1 MKRRDFIKWSV
12 ASGLMLPLVSCNPKR
27 KISGKIIG
35 ASSSVGHLLRHKS
48 FGEPNEISNQDVVIV
63 GGGVSGLSAA
73 RYLTKKGFK
82 NITVIDLEMQMGGNS
97 ASGVNSISK
106 YPWGAHYIPLPNN
119 NLTEYL
125 SFLED
130 CNVITGYNNAGIPD
144 YNEYF
149 LCQDPEERLYIN
161 GSWQDGL
168 VPRNGLNENE
178 MAQFNTFF
186 EYMHDFRTQKGSDG
200 KDAFAIPI
208 DRSSRD
214 ETFTVLDKMTMHDW
228 MEQKGLNN
236 DYIKWYVNYCT
247 RDDFGTTYDRIS
259 AWTGIHY
266 FASRKGYGGN
276 AAYHDVLTWEEG
288 NGFLVS
294 HLLKDCQVQ
303 LLNQCMTVAVDIRDN
318 SVQVNYFDTKNN
330 KLKGITANHCIL
342 AVPQFVASRL
352 LKDVLRTEK
361 VKAHIHYTPWMV
373 ANLTVPNLVERSG
386 APPSWDNVVF
396 NSKGLGY
403 VDATHQQ
410 LQQLKPKRNL
420 TYYRPLT
427 DSDPQNA
434 RRKAMETTH
443 EQWVEAIVKD
453 LRIVHP
459 DIEDQVENIDIMV
472 WGHAMAQPLPGMIF
486 GNMRSELSKS
496 IENKIHFAHT
506 DLAGIS
512 IFEEAFYQG
521 IKAARKITGEYE
533 EA

>member
-12 ASGLMLPLVSCNPKR
+12 ASGVMLPLGSCKPKR
-27 KISGKIIG
+27 KISGNIIG
-35 ASSSVGHLLRHKS
+35 ASSSAGHLLRDRN
-48 FGEPNEISNQDVVIV
+48 FGEPEEISNQDVVIV

-73 RYLTKKGFK
+73 RYLTQKGVQ
-82 NITVIDLEMQMGGNS
+82 NITVVDLETQMGGNS
-97 ASGVNSISK
+97 ASGGNSISK

-130 CNVITGYNNAGIPD
+130 CNVITGYNSAGLPD

-161 GSWQDGL
+161 GRWQDGL
-168 VPRNGLNENE
+168 VPHNGLNENE
-178 MAQFNTFF
+178 LEQFRTFF
-186 EYMHDFRTQKGSDG
+186 EYMHYFRTKKGSDG
-200 KDAFAIPI
+200 KDAFAIPV
-208 DRSSRD
+208 DHSSRD
-214 ETFTVLDKMTMHDW
+214 EAFVMLDKMTMADW
-228 MEQKGLNN
+228 MKQKGFNN
-236 DYIKWYVNYCT
+236 EYIKWYVNYCT

-266 FASRKGYGGN
+266 FASRKGQGSN

-294 HLLKDCQVQ
+294 ELLKTSHAQF
-303 LLNQCMTVAVDIRDN
+303 LGQCVTVAVDILEDG
-318 SVQVNYFDTKNN
+318 VQVNYFDIKNN
-330 KLKGITANHCIL
+330 KLKGIRARHCIL

-352 LKDVLRTEK
+352 LKDTSRMEK
-361 VKAHIHYTPWMV
+361 VKSHIHYTPWMV
-373 ANLTVPNLVERSG
+373 ANLTISNLTERSG
-386 APPSWDNVVF
+386 APPSWDNVIF

-420 TYYRPLT
+420 TYYWPLT
-427 DSDPQNA
+427 DNDPENT
-434 RRKAMETTH
+434 RRKAMETNH
-443 EQWVEAIVKD
+443 EQWAEMVIKD
-453 LRIVHP
+453 LKIVHP
-459 DIEDQVENIDIMV
+459 DIEDRVENIDVMV

-496 IENKIHFAHT
+496 IENRIHFAHT

-521 IKAARKITGEYE
+521 IKAARKITGEYDE
-533 EA
+533 R